1 MKQVVMKEGERKGGG
16 LAVVKISAVRGKEVA
31 LTGEHLI
38 PQDKGV

>member
-1 MKQVVMKEGERKGGG
+1 MKQGGTKEGKRKGGV